1 MPQQEKRERLVQRHG
16 NWNRIDSILHASPA
30 PKGNASREIVSR
42 ASTAAVN
49 NANLAYVA
57 PIFGDNWQSAE
68 GDHMVSLGDDVQD
81 VVWTPQGRSQIV
93 SSES

>member
-1 MPQQEKRERLVQRHG
+1 MKDTMKSDLGFRSKSQFTGMLQLIIMISLETQCAH
-16 NWNRIDSILHASPA
+16 
-30 PKGNASREIVSR
+30 
-42 ASTAAVN
+42 
-49 NANLAYVA
+49 
-57 PIFGDNWQSAE
+57 FAE

>member
-1 MPQQEKRERLVQRHG
+1 MKDTMKSGLGFRSKSQFTGMLQMIIMIIMIETQCA
-16 NWNRIDSILHASPA
+16 DFA
-30 PKGNASREIVSR
+30 
-42 ASTAAVN
+42 
-49 NANLAYVA
+49 
-57 PIFGDNWQSAE
+57 Q

>member
-1 MPQQEKRERLVQRHG
+1 MKDTMKSDLGFRSKSQFTGMLQLIIMISSETQCA
-16 NWNRIDSILHASPA
+16 D
-30 PKGNASREIVSR
+30 
-42 ASTAAVN
+42 
-49 NANLAYVA
+49 
-57 PIFGDNWQSAE
+57 FAE